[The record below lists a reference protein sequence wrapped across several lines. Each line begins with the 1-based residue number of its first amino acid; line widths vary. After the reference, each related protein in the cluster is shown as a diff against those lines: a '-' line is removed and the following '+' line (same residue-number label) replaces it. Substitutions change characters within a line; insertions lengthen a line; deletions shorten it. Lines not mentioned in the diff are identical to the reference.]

1 MNALGRGRRP
11 PPWASISGAAL
22 IWLTLAPVLVQGDEN
37 SIQQKFRVSEGSP
50 QVASLTQFHFVYLKS
65 PFAWRVNQLKLG
77 LDGKA
82 LLSSVPSSHKF
93 LA

>member
-22 IWLTLAPVLVQGDEN
+22 IWLTLAPALVQGDEN

-65 PFAWRVNQLKLG
+65 SICLE
-77 LDGKA
+77 GK
-82 LLSSVPSSHKF
+82 SVEPWSGWEGIAIICSF
-93 LA
+93 

>member
-50 QVASLTQFHFVYLKS
+50 QVASLTQNNFVYLKS
-65 PFAWRVNQLKLG
+65 PICLEGKLIEPWIG
-77 LDGKA
+77 WEGIA
-82 LLSSVPSSHKF
+82 IICSF
-93 LA
+93 